1 MGLGLTPLIDSIQR
15 GFQHGIEQSFSNLV
29 SPRIS
34 SAFNSA
40 SRNLFAPNQAVQNG
54 PTSDETPH
62 VDTLAIEPRGNTLAI
77 GPEPPIQVPSE
88 APAVNRSVTFA
99 LAPAPAPEYP
109 RLDFGELKVV
119 QLKVQCEMRGLVKK
133 GRKQDLID
141 RLDAYHD
148 RLEDGSM

>member
-1 MGLGLTPLIDSIQR
+1 ML
-15 GFQHGIEQSFSNLV
+15 

-34 SAFNSA
+34 SALNSA

-88 APAVNRSVTFA
+88 APAVNRRVTFA
-99 LAPAPAPEYP
+99 LAPAPEYP
-109 RLDFGELKVV
+109 RLNFKELTVV
-119 QLKVQCEMRGLVKK
+119 QLKVQCEMRGLVKN
-133 GRKQDLID
+133 GRKRILID

-148 RLEDGSM
+148 RLEDGL